1 MPIRRRQVAQVQPF
15 DPVCP
20 SSAYSVGSESSS
32 PAPRNLASVKS
43 TAGREARSEASGN
56 EANSTSVVAA
66 AGATAMELAASH
78 KTIELAVLSVAMHDV
93 VALSRHLSRGVDV
106 AAVAFKGMTLLHM
119 AVRRDFPDAVDVLL
133 EFEAEVNARAA
144 ETQATPLHVA
154 ASMPSSSRAI
164 IMALINHGAD
174 SRLLDKEGRKPLDV
188 ATAPETTRILR
199 VLEIYE
205 PARAGDAAMVEEAMQ
220 GKLNVNFVNP
230 KTGTSPLY
238 AAVDGG
244 HAEVVRLLLKAQ
256 ASPNLAKEGAYVPLF
271 AAALRKNVTLVSMLI
286 EGGADVSH
294 SVSKHTPLS
303 MAVRKG
309 SQVVIAQLLEA
320 GAPVTWSCLNA
331 AVETSNVSLLQTLVA
346 ASGKLDGQDDGET
359 LLTARLSKS
368 ISKATAA
375 KVEMLLAAKASVTA
389 PGVTGHPL
397 HTLCTVGLWGG
408 KSRDMATRLL
418 NRLLEADAEPNAGG
432 GRSLATPLI
441 CLITAAP
448 QPLSE
453 ENCSTLCDI
462 ARTLVE
468 ARADPSLQDSR
479 GNTALLLAERSAV
492 ELRRPLLRALAA
504 DS

>member
-1 MPIRRRQVAQVQPF
+1 
-15 DPVCP
+15 
-20 SSAYSVGSESSS
+20 
-32 PAPRNLASVKS
+32 
-43 TAGREARSEASGN
+43 
-56 EANSTSVVAA
+56 
-66 AGATAMELAASH
+66 
-78 KTIELAVLSVAMHDV
+78 
-93 VALSRHLSRGVDV
+93 
-106 AAVAFKGMTLLHM
+106 
-119 AVRRDFPDAVDVLL
+119 VDVLL

-504 DS
+504 DSDAFAGL